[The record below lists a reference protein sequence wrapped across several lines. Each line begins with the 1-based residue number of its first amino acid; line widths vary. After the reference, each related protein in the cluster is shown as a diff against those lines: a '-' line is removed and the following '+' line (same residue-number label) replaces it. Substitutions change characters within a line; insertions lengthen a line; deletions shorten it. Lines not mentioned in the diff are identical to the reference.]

1 MRSNRE
7 HVLSWGGG
15 GRGGERIFQFFLK
28 STLLITALSAV
39 PRTPLCQSKLALNPL
54 TVATIALIVAYKD
67 GCSI

>member
-15 GRGGERIFQFFLK
+15 GVEGGKDFKIFYKVL
-28 STLLITALSAV
+28 SNTALSAV
-39 PRTPLCQSKLALNPL
+39 PRTPLSQKTGIEPR
-54 TVATIALIVAYKD
+54 TVATIALKVAYKD